1 MKLSITAK
9 VRLWIVGVFIVAIA
23 AGCYIY
29 PVIFNTPA
37 GWLNKVIGQNL
48 HIQPADFR
56 LGLDLQG
63 GTHLV
68 YQADVSKIAAGERS
82 SAIDGVRDV
91 IERRVNAFGVAEPLV
106 QTSGSGD
113 NYRVVVELAGVKDV
127 EQAIKM
133 IGETPL
139 LEFKTEGVAQPLT
152 AAEKKELDQYNREAK
167 KKAQNILK
175 TVLSSPLDQFASIAK
190 EKSEDPGSAANGG
203 DLGFVARGVFVTEVD
218 EAIFDTLKPGEVDRQ
233 LVESSY
239 GWHIIYKVEEREQD
253 GQQQVRANHILI
265 RKKTESD
272 IRPTDG
278 WTATALGGKQLKKAQ
293 VVFDPNSGTPTV
305 SLQFNSEG
313 AKLFEELTTANV
325 GKPIGIFLDG
335 EAISTPNVN
344 EPISGGEAV
353 ITGNFSL
360 PEAKLLAQRLNA
372 GALPVPILLIS
383 QQTIGASLGA
393 DSLNRSLFAGLIGL
407 IAVSLFMLLYYRL
420 PGLVAVIALLIYSSF
435 VLTIFK
441 FFHVTLTLA
450 GIAGFIL
457 SIGMAVDANVLI
469 FERMM
474 EELRRGRDLLSAT
487 NEGFHRAWPSIRDS
501 NVCTLITCTILFWF
515 STSLVKGFALT
526 LTIGVLV
533 SMFTA
538 VTISR
543 NILRGMLSP
552 RMDKW
557 YFLFHRPK
565 PVVVDKSQS

>member
-9 VRLWIVGVFIVAIA
+9 VRLWILAVFLVAIT
-23 AGCYIY
+23 AGTYVY

-37 GWLNKVIGQNL
+37 GWFNKVTGQHIG
-48 HIQPADFR
+48 IKPTDFR

-91 IERRVNAFGVAEPLV
+91 IERRVNAFGVSEPLI

-127 EQAIKM
+127 DQAIKM

-152 AAEKKELDQYNREAK
+152 AQEKKDLAKYNTDAK
-167 KKAQNILK
+167 KKAQAILK
-175 TVLSSPLDQFASIAK
+175 TVLNSPLDQFATIAK

-203 DLGFVARGVFVTEVD
+203 DLGFVARGVFVPEVD
-218 EAIFDTLKPGEVDRQ
+218 QTIFDDLKPGEISRQ

-239 GWHIIYKVEEREQD
+239 GWHIIYKVAEREQD
-253 GQQQVRANHILI
+253 GQKQVQASHILI
-265 RKKTESD
+265 RKKVESD
-272 IRPTDG
+272 IRPVDAWQT
-278 WTATALGGKQLKKAQ
+278 TALGGKQLQRAQ
-293 VVFDPNSGTPTV
+293 VVFDPNVGTPTV
-305 SLQFNSEG
+305 SLQFDNEG
-313 AKLFEELTTANV
+313 SKLFEELTTANV
-325 GKPIGIFLDG
+325 GKTIGIFLDNQP
-335 EAISTPNVN
+335 ISTPTVN
-344 EPISGGEAV
+344 EPISGGQAV
-353 ITGNFSL
+353 ISGNFSL

-372 GALPVPILLIS
+372 GALPVPITLIS
-383 QQTIGASLGA
+383 QQTVGASLGA
-393 DSLNRSLFAGLIGL
+393 DSLNRSLFAGMIGL
-407 IAVSLFMLLYYRL
+407 LAVSLFMLLYYRL
-420 PGLVAVIALLIYSSF
+420 PGLIAVIALIIYSCL

-441 FFHVTLTLA
+441 FFHITLTLA

-501 NVCTLITCTILFWF
+501 NVCTLITCSILFWF

-526 LTIGVLV
+526 LTIGVIV

-543 NILRGMLSP
+543 NLLRGMLTP

-565 PVVVDKSQS
+565 PVATDKPQA